1 MNSSEHSQDNEENE
15 LFGSVIVID
24 DNADV
29 RQLLACALEMAG
41 FEVLKAA
48 TELELQRILAD
59 TRPDALL
66 IDVQR
71 SPSEALHLLARMR
84 RRHGLRDVPI
94 LFVAGSDA
102 ERVRDDALRSGADW
116 FAERPLSMIELQT
129 RATELV
135 QRRKRARRQSQTRVS

>member
-1 MNSSEHSQDNEENE
+1 MNSSEHSEEHQEHE
-15 LFGSVIVID
+15 LFGSVVVLD

-41 FEVLKAA
+41 FDVLKAG
-48 TELELQRILAD
+48 TELELQRILAR

-71 SPSEALHLLARMR
+71 SPSDGLHLLARMR
-84 RRHGLRDVPI
+84 RRQGLRDVPI

-102 ERVRDDALRSGADW
+102 ERMRVDALRGGADW

-135 QRRKRARRQSQTRVS
+135 QRRRRARRQSQTRVS